1 MAIPQSVIEEI
12 KYKSDLESVISS
24 YITLKRRGK
33 NLIGLCPF
41 HGEKTPSFTV
51 YPENG
56 SFYCFGCKVG
66 GDVFT
71 FTKLIENLDYIDAV
85 KLLAERC
92 GVTITE
98 TKGDDTLH
106 DLRKT
111 IYEINRET
119 ARFYHSNLYKP
130 EGKWAL
136 DYYLSRG
143 LTPETIRSFG
153 LGVAL
158 DGWDSLLKH
167 LKAKGFRPEDMYQAD
182 VVSKS
187 SKGSY
192 FDRFRDRS
200 MFPVI
205 NVRGNVIAFS
215 GRRRTED
222 KTVAKYVNTKDTA
235 VYNKSQN
242 LFALNFAKAHCS
254 EQIILVE
261 GNFDAVSLHQ
271 AGFKNTV
278 APLGTAFTTEQA
290 VILSR
295 YTKEVVI
302 CFDSDEAGE
311 IAVDKA
317 FKTLAPTGVSVKV
330 LRLPAGKDPDEFLKS
345 NKPSDF
351 EKLVA
356 NAVPETQ
363 YKLLKA
369 ANNIDPESAEA
380 KIKYLNNAIEILAN
394 NRDPIAVDY
403 YLSKLSKDYEISK
416 ETLIAKL
423 TQTRKNRLS
432 AEKKR
437 EIKQVVEQRF
447 DREDINPQRRGNEKA
462 VAAEEMIIS
471 LIMKHPDLINKAYAM
486 GLDTDDFITDLNRRV
501 FSFVADNLSESQL
514 FDISGIADGF
524 SPKESGYIT
533 RLLNEGFSGDN
544 PLAVLTDC
552 ITVLIYEKTL
562 HDSSSQTQNDD
573 DWASQMQKIAEN
585 KKGN

>member
-12 KYKSDLESVISS
+12 KYKSDLEGVISS

-56 SFYCFGCKVG
+56 SFYCYGCKVG

-92 GVTITE
+92 GVTVVE
-98 TKGDDTLH
+98 GTKDDSLH
-106 DLRKT
+106 NLKNT

-119 ARFYHSNLYKP
+119 ARFYYSNLSKP
-130 EGKWAL
+130 AGNWAM

-143 LTPETIRSFG
+143 LTPATIKSFG

-158 DGWDSLLKH
+158 SEWDSLVKH
-167 LKAKGFRPEDMYQAD
+167 LRSKGFSPEDMVQAD
-182 VVSKS
+182 VAVKS
-187 SKGSY
+187 SKGTY

-222 KTVAKYVNTKDTA
+222 KTIGKYVNTKDTP

-242 LFALNFAKAHCS
+242 LFAINFAKANCS
-254 EQIILVE
+254 EQMILVE

-278 APLGTAFTTEQA
+278 APLGTAFTKEQA
-290 VILSR
+290 MLMSR
-295 YTKEVVI
+295 YTKEVII
-302 CFDSDEAGE
+302 CFDSDLAGE
-311 IAVDKA
+311 NAVDKA
-317 FKTLAPTGVSVKV
+317 FDTLSGTGLSVKV
-330 LRLPAGKDPDEFLKS
+330 LRLPVGKDPDEFLKG

-351 EKLVA
+351 QKLIDTA
-356 NAVPETQ
+356 LPETS

-369 ANNIDPESAEA
+369 ADKIDSESQEA
-380 KIKYLNNAIEILAN
+380 KIQYLNNAVEILSKN
-394 NRDPIAVDY
+394 NDPIAVDY
-403 YLSKLSKDYEISK
+403 YLSKLSKDYEVSK
-416 ETLIAKL
+416 EALKTKIAQIKRSRDNAK
-423 TQTRKNRLS
+423 RKIE
-432 AEKKR
+432 AKK
-437 EIKQVVEQRF
+437 ITEQRI
-447 DREDINPQRRGNEKA
+447 DREDINPERYGNERA
-462 VAAEEMIIS
+462 VATEEMIIS
-471 LIMKHPDLINKAYAM
+471 IIMKHPDLFKLAASE
-486 GLDTDDFITDLNRRV
+486 LTEDSFITSLNRRV
-501 FSFVADNLSESQL
+501 FKEVCDQLSRSDY
-514 FDISGIADGF
+514 FSISDLGDRF
-524 SPKESGYIT
+524 SPKEGGYMT
-533 RLLNEGFSGDN
+533 KLLNTGFEGDRPKS
-544 PLAVLTDC
+544 VLIDC
-552 ITVLIYEKTL
+552 ISVLKTEKSMKEIIT
-562 HDSSSQTQNDD
+562 DND
-573 DWASQMQKIAEN
+573 DWASQMRKIAEN

>member
-85 KLLAERC
+85 KLLADRC
-92 GVTITE
+92 GVSVNE
-98 TKGDDTLH
+98 FSADDSMH
-106 DLRKT
+106 RLRNSV
-111 IYEINRET
+111 YEINRET
-119 ARFYHSNLYKP
+119 ARFYYSNLSKP

-143 LTPETIRSFG
+143 LTPQTIKSFG

-158 DGWDSLLKH
+158 DTWDSLFKH
-167 LKAKGFRPEDMYQAD
+167 LKAKGFSPEDMVQAD
-182 VVSKS
+182 VVV
-187 SKGSY
+187 KGKNGGY

-205 NVRGNVIAFS
+205 NVRGNVVAFS
-215 GRRRTED
+215 GRRHTED
-222 KTVAKYVNTKDTA
+222 KTVAKYVNTKDTV
-235 VYNKSQN
+235 VYNKGQN

-278 APLGTAFTTEQA
+278 APLGTAFTSEQA
-290 VILSR
+290 LILSR
-295 YTKEVVI
+295 YTKEVVL
-302 CFDSDEAGE
+302 CFDSDEAGQ
-311 IAVDKA
+311 IAVEKA
-317 FKTLAPTGVSVKV
+317 FKILAPTGISVKV
-330 LRLPAGKDPDEFLKS
+330 LKLPVGKDPDEFLRN

-351 EKLVA
+351 ERLLA
-356 NAVPETQ
+356 DALPETK

-369 ANNIDPESAEA
+369 ADNIDPDSEEA
-380 KIKYLNNAIEILAN
+380 KIKYLNNAVEILASN
-394 NRDPIAVDY
+394 NDAISVDY
-403 YLSKLSKDYEISK
+403 YLSKLSKDYDISK
-416 ETLIAKL
+416 ETLSAKL
-423 TQTRKNRLS
+423 AQIKKGR
-432 AEKKR
+432 AVAQKKR
-437 EIKQVVEQRF
+437 ETKKVIEQRF
-447 DREDINPQRRGNEKA
+447 DREDVNPQRRGNERA
-462 VAAEEMIIS
+462 VSAEELIIS
-471 LIMKHPDLINKAYAM
+471 ILMKHPDMYSVLLDLI
-486 GLDTDDFITDLNRRV
+486 TEDDFVTDLNKKIYSSV
-501 FSFVADNLSESQL
+501 ITGLSKNQTFSMSDLGDAFSLKEQGL
-514 FDISGIADGF
+514 IS
-524 SPKESGYIT
+524 K
-533 RLLNEGFSGDN
+533 LLNNGFVGDN
-544 PLAVLTDC
+544 PKAVLIDCVSVLKNEKALIAKTDD
-552 ITVLIYEKTL
+552 T
-562 HDSSSQTQNDD
+562 D
-573 DWASQMQKIAEN
+573 DWASQMRRIADN

>member
-92 GVTITE
+92 GVTVVEGT
-98 TKGDDTLH
+98 GDDSLH
-106 DLRKT
+106 NLKNT

-119 ARFYHSNLYKP
+119 ARFYYSNLQKP
-130 EGKWAL
+130 AGKWAM

-143 LTPETIRSFG
+143 LTPATIKAFG

-158 DGWDSLLKH
+158 GEWDSLVKH
-167 LKAKGFRPEDMYQAD
+167 LRSKGFSPEDMVQAD
-182 VVSKS
+182 VAVKS
-187 SKGSY
+187 NKGTY

-205 NVRGNVIAFS
+205 NVRGNVVAFS

-222 KTVAKYVNTKDTA
+222 KTVAKYVNTKDTLI
-235 VYNKSQN
+235 YNKSQN
-242 LFALNFAKAHCS
+242 LFALNLAKAYCS
-254 EQIILVE
+254 EQMILVE

-278 APLGTAFTTEQA
+278 APLGTAFTKDQA
-290 VILSR
+290 QILSR
-295 YTKEVVI
+295 YTKEIII
-302 CFDSDEAGE
+302 CFDADTAGE
-311 IAVDKA
+311 AAIEKA
-317 FKTLAPTGVSVKV
+317 FTTLANTGLSVKV
-330 LRLPAGKDPDEFLKS
+330 LKLPVGKDPDEFLKS

-351 EKLVA
+351 QKLIDT
-356 NAVPETQ
+356 AVPETS
-363 YKLLKA
+363 YKLIKA
-369 ANNIDPESAEA
+369 ADSIDAGSEEA
-380 KIKYLNNAIEILAN
+380 KIKYLNNAVEILSTN
-394 NRDPIAVDY
+394 SDPIAVDY
-403 YLSKLSKDYEISK
+403 YLSKLSKDYDVSK
-416 ETLIAKL
+416 EALKTRIAQLRRSKMMAK
-423 TQTRKNRLS
+423 RKIEER
-432 AEKKR
+432 K
-437 EIKQVVEQRF
+437 ITEQRF
-447 DREDINPQRRGNEKA
+447 DREDINPERFGNERA

-471 LIMKHPDLINKAYAM
+471 IIMKHPDLHDSSLTILTKN
-486 GLDTDDFITDLNRRV
+486 DFITELNKRV
-501 FSFVADNLSESQL
+501 FEEVAHQLSLSQTFSVTAL
-514 FDISGIADGF
+514 GDRF
-524 SPKESGYIT
+524 SPREAGYISK
-533 RLLNEGFSGDN
+533 LLNTGFEGDN
-544 PLAVLTDC
+544 PKSVLRDC
-552 ITVLIYEKTL
+552 IDVLKNEKSLKDTI
-562 HDSSSQTQNDD
+562 NNND
-573 DWASQMQKIAEN
+573 DWASQMRKIAEN
-585 KKGN
+585 KKGK

>member
-1 MAIPQSVIEEI
+1 MFLAIPQSVIEEI

-92 GVTITE
+92 GVTVIE
-98 TKGDDTLH
+98 GTKDDSLH
-106 DLRKT
+106 NLKNT

-119 ARFYHSNLYKP
+119 ARFYYSNLSKP
-130 EGKWAL
+130 AGKWAM

-143 LTPETIRSFG
+143 LTPATIKSFG

-158 DGWDSLLKH
+158 SEWDSLVKH
-167 LKAKGFRPEDMYQAD
+167 LRSKGFSPEDMVQAD
-182 VVSKS
+182 VAVKS
-187 SKGSY
+187 NKGTY

-222 KTVAKYVNTKDTA
+222 KTVAKYVNTKDTL

-242 LFALNFAKAHCS
+242 LFALNLAKANCS
-254 EQIILVE
+254 EQMILVE

-278 APLGTAFTTEQA
+278 APLGTAFTKEQA
-290 VILSR
+290 LLMSR
-295 YTKEVVI
+295 YTKEVII
-302 CFDSDEAGE
+302 CFDSDVAGE
-311 IAVDKA
+311 NAVDKA
-317 FKTLAPTGVSVKV
+317 FNTLSGTGLSVKV
-330 LRLPAGKDPDEFLKS
+330 LKLPVGKDPDEFLKS
-345 NKPSDF
+345 NKPSEF
-351 EKLVA
+351 QKLIDT
-356 NAVPETQ
+356 AVPETS

-369 ANNIDPESAEA
+369 ADNIDSESQEA
-380 KIKYLNNAIEILAN
+380 KIKYLNNAVEILSKN
-394 NRDPIAVDY
+394 NDPIAVDY
-403 YLSKLSKDYEISK
+403 YLSKLSKDYEVSK
-416 ETLIAKL
+416 EALKTKIAQIKRSRENAK
-423 TQTRKNRLS
+423 RKIES
-432 AEKKR
+432 KK
-437 EIKQVVEQRF
+437 ITEQRI
-447 DREDINPQRRGNEKA
+447 DREDINPERFGNERA

-471 LIMKHPDLINKAYAM
+471 IIMKHPDLFKTAASE
-486 GLDTDDFITDLNRRV
+486 LTEDSFVTALNRRV
-501 FSFVADNLSESQL
+501 YKEVCERLSTAEYFS
-514 FDISGIADGF
+514 ISDLGDRF
-524 SPKESGYIT
+524 SPKEEGYMSK
-533 RLLNEGFSGDN
+533 LLNTGFEGDHPKS
-544 PLAVLTDC
+544 VLIDC
-552 ITVLIYEKTL
+552 ISVLKSEKSLKDVST
-562 HDSSSQTQNDD
+562 DID
-573 DWASQMQKIAEN
+573 DWASQMRRIAEN

>member
-12 KYKSDLESVISS
+12 KYKSDLEGVISS

-92 GVTITE
+92 GVTVVE
-98 TKGDDTLH
+98 GTKDDSLH
-106 DLRKT
+106 NLKNT

-119 ARFYHSNLYKP
+119 ARFYYSNLSKP
-130 EGKWAL
+130 AGKWAM

-143 LTPETIRSFG
+143 LTPATIKSFG

-158 DGWDSLLKH
+158 SEWDSLVKH
-167 LKAKGFRPEDMYQAD
+167 LRSKGFSPEDMVQAD
-182 VVSKS
+182 VAVKS
-187 SKGSY
+187 SKGTY

-222 KTVAKYVNTKDTA
+222 KTIGKYVNTKDTP

-242 LFALNFAKAHCS
+242 LFAINFAKANCS
-254 EQIILVE
+254 EQMILVE

-278 APLGTAFTTEQA
+278 APLGTAFTKEQA
-290 VILSR
+290 MLMSR
-295 YTKEVVI
+295 YTKEVII
-302 CFDSDEAGE
+302 CFDSDLAGE
-311 IAVDKA
+311 TAVDKA
-317 FKTLAPTGVSVKV
+317 FNTLSGTGLSVKV
-330 LRLPAGKDPDEFLKS
+330 LRLPVGKDPDEFLKS

-351 EKLVA
+351 QKLIDTA
-356 NAVPETQ
+356 LPETS

-369 ANNIDPESAEA
+369 ADKIDSESQEA
-380 KIKYLNNAIEILAN
+380 KIQYLNNAVEILSKN
-394 NRDPIAVDY
+394 NDPIAVDY
-403 YLSKLSKDYEISK
+403 YLSKLSKDYEVSK
-416 ETLIAKL
+416 EALKTKIAQIKRSRDNAK
-423 TQTRKNRLS
+423 RKIE
-432 AEKKR
+432 AKK
-437 EIKQVVEQRF
+437 ITEQRI
-447 DREDINPQRRGNEKA
+447 DREDINPERYGNERA
-462 VAAEEMIIS
+462 VATEEMIIS
-471 LIMKHPDLINKAYAM
+471 IIMKHPDLFKLAASE
-486 GLDTDDFITDLNRRV
+486 LTEDSFVTSLNRRV
-501 FSFVADNLSESQL
+501 FKEVCDQLSRSDY
-514 FDISGIADGF
+514 FSISDLGDRF
-524 SPKESGYIT
+524 SPKEGGYMT
-533 RLLNEGFSGDN
+533 KLLNTGFEGDRPKS
-544 PLAVLTDC
+544 VLIDC
-552 ITVLIYEKTL
+552 ISVLKTEKSMKETIT
-562 HDSSSQTQNDD
+562 DND
-573 DWASQMQKIAEN
+573 DWASQMRKIAEN

>member
-12 KYKSDLESVISS
+12 KYKSDLEGVISS

-92 GVTITE
+92 GVTVVE
-98 TKGDDTLH
+98 GTKDDSLH
-106 DLRKT
+106 NLKNT

-119 ARFYHSNLYKP
+119 ARFYYSNLSKP
-130 EGKWAL
+130 AGKWAM

-143 LTPETIRSFG
+143 LTPATIKSFG

-158 DGWDSLLKH
+158 SEWDSLVKH
-167 LKAKGFRPEDMYQAD
+167 LRSKGFSPEDMVQAD
-182 VVSKS
+182 VAVKS
-187 SKGSY
+187 SKGTY

-222 KTVAKYVNTKDTA
+222 KTIGKYVNTKDTP

-242 LFALNFAKAHCS
+242 LFAINFAKANCS
-254 EQIILVE
+254 EQMILVE

-278 APLGTAFTTEQA
+278 APLGTAFTKEQA
-290 VILSR
+290 MLMSR
-295 YTKEVVI
+295 YTKEVII
-302 CFDSDEAGE
+302 CFDSDLAGE
-311 IAVDKA
+311 TAVDKA
-317 FKTLAPTGVSVKV
+317 FNTLSGTGLSVKV
-330 LRLPAGKDPDEFLKS
+330 LRLPVGKDPDEFLKS

-351 EKLVA
+351 QKLIDTA
-356 NAVPETQ
+356 LPETS

-369 ANNIDPESAEA
+369 ADKIDSESQEA
-380 KIKYLNNAIEILAN
+380 KIQYLNNAVEILSKN
-394 NRDPIAVDY
+394 NDPIAVDY
-403 YLSKLSKDYEISK
+403 YLSKLSKDYEVSK
-416 ETLIAKL
+416 EALKTKIAQIKRSRDNAK
-423 TQTRKNRLS
+423 RKIE
-432 AEKKR
+432 AKK
-437 EIKQVVEQRF
+437 ITEQRI
-447 DREDINPQRRGNEKA
+447 DREDINPERYGNERA
-462 VAAEEMIIS
+462 VATEEMIIS
-471 LIMKHPDLINKAYAM
+471 IIMKHPDLFKLAASE
-486 GLDTDDFITDLNRRV
+486 LTEDSFITSLNRRV
-501 FSFVADNLSESQL
+501 FKEVCDQLSRSDY
-514 FDISGIADGF
+514 FSISDLGDRF
-524 SPKESGYIT
+524 SPKEGGYMT
-533 RLLNEGFSGDN
+533 KLLNTGFEGDRPKS
-544 PLAVLTDC
+544 VLIDC
-552 ITVLIYEKTL
+552 ISVLKTEKSMKETIT
-562 HDSSSQTQNDD
+562 DND
-573 DWASQMQKIAEN
+573 DWASQMRKIAEN

>member
-12 KYKSDLESVISS
+12 KYKSDLEGVISS

-92 GVTITE
+92 GVTVVE
-98 TKGDDTLH
+98 GTKDDSLH
-106 DLRKT
+106 NLKNT

-119 ARFYHSNLYKP
+119 ARFYYSNLSKP
-130 EGKWAL
+130 AGKWAM

-143 LTPETIRSFG
+143 LTPATIKSFG

-158 DGWDSLLKH
+158 SEWDSLVKH
-167 LKAKGFRPEDMYQAD
+167 LRSKGFSPEDMVQAD
-182 VVSKS
+182 VAVKS
-187 SKGSY
+187 SKGTY

-222 KTVAKYVNTKDTA
+222 KTIGKYVNTKDTP

-242 LFALNFAKAHCS
+242 LFAINFAKANCS
-254 EQIILVE
+254 EQMILVE

-278 APLGTAFTTEQA
+278 APLGTAFTKEQA
-290 VILSR
+290 MLMSR
-295 YTKEVVI
+295 YTKEVII
-302 CFDSDEAGE
+302 CFDSDLAGE
-311 IAVDKA
+311 TAVDKA
-317 FKTLAPTGVSVKV
+317 FNTLSGTGLSVKV
-330 LRLPAGKDPDEFLKS
+330 LRLPVGKDPDEFLKG

-351 EKLVA
+351 QKLIDTA
-356 NAVPETQ
+356 LPETS

-369 ANNIDPESAEA
+369 ADKIDSESQEA
-380 KIKYLNNAIEILAN
+380 KIQYLNNAVEILSKN
-394 NRDPIAVDY
+394 NDPIAVDY
-403 YLSKLSKDYEISK
+403 YLSKLSKDYEVSK
-416 ETLIAKL
+416 EALKTKIAQIKRSRDNAK
-423 TQTRKNRLS
+423 RKIE
-432 AEKKR
+432 AKK
-437 EIKQVVEQRF
+437 ITEQRI
-447 DREDINPQRRGNEKA
+447 DREDINPERYGNERA
-462 VAAEEMIIS
+462 VATEEMIIS
-471 LIMKHPDLINKAYAM
+471 IIMKHPDLFKLAA
-486 GLDTDDFITDLNRRV
+486 LELTEDSFVTSLNRRV
-501 FSFVADNLSESQL
+501 FKEVCDQLSRSDY
-514 FDISGIADGF
+514 FSISDLGDRF
-524 SPKESGYIT
+524 SPKEGGYMT
-533 RLLNEGFSGDN
+533 KLLNTGFEGDRPKS
-544 PLAVLTDC
+544 VLIDC
-552 ITVLIYEKTL
+552 ISVLKTEKSMKEIIT
-562 HDSSSQTQNDD
+562 DND
-573 DWASQMQKIAEN
+573 DWASQMRKIAEN